1 MLPPLWEKTC
11 AGTSSPQRMP
21 ANAPECRRMPS
32 GNVSECPRMPP
43 TKMPKGTSHRRLSTS
58 TLALHLDTYTYTQRR
73 LRERE
78 KDFPGQRAH
87 LYAAMRTRLGPPFCT
102 LLPSYE
108 KTHLDPVPPPNLP
121 TPDQSLEKTRTS
133 LLQTG
138 AGSSKDWSEVSR
150 LGGGAV

>member
-1 MLPPLWEKTC
+1 MPPNALGKRK
-11 AGTSSPQRMP
+11 RMP
-21 ANAPECRRMPS
+21 ANAPNEDAQTHLPHTHFDLYS
-32 GNVSECPRMPP
+32 CPP
-43 TKMPKGTSHRRLSTS
+43 
-58 TLALHLDTYTYTQRR
+58 LDTYTYTPRR

-108 KTHLDPVPPPNLP
+108 KAHLDPVPPPNLP
-121 TPDQSLEKTRTS
+121 TPDQSLEKPRTS

-150 LGGGAV
+150 WGGGAV